1 MIACALS
8 AEQFLPFCVF
18 SNQDDTWPALGGGGG
33 HKCTQAHKGTEFVPA
48 HGCVWENESYRT
60 LTYFWKNLIVNVTLQ
75 SFFEWINQLTL
86 CDHVIILRYTDVE
99 TCTQSYV
106 LQTYTP
112 NQSVIYY

>member
-1 MIACALS
+1 MILDLLS
-8 AEQFLPFCVF
+8 
-18 SNQDDTWPALGGGGG
+18 GGGGD
-33 HKCTQAHKGTEFVPA
+33 TNAHKHIKGL
-48 HGCVWENESYRT
+48 NESYRT
-60 LTYFWKNLIVNVTLQ
+60 LTYFWKNVIVNVTLQ